1 MADAQKHRASA
12 RCLIDVFFPRLPQ
25 MFKTT
30 CVSSAGCQG
39 LRECQ
44 PTMSLQVSALKQ
56 MEEFRAGNRA
66 GEGTG
71 TCLYKRDVMGRLTG
85 LQGREQGDQSVL
97 GTVLGGEINKGRAA
111 H

>member
-1 MADAQKHRASA
+1 
-12 RCLIDVFFPRLPQ
+12 
-25 MFKTT
+25 
-30 CVSSAGCQG
+30 
-39 LRECQ
+39 
-44 PTMSLQVSALKQ
+44 MSLQVSALKQ

-71 TCLYKRDVMGRLTG
+71 TRLYKRDVMGRLTG